1 VLDHLR
7 SRGFKDISRGRPHN
21 ASRSPQIRKIEAML
35 AAAGRTWAYA
45 DAIAQRMFHVDRVT
59 FCSAEQQ
66 GKLIAALSYD
76 QKRREPAQEPQP

>member
-1 VLDHLR
+1 
-7 SRGFKDISRGRPHN
+7 
-21 ASRSPQIRKIEAML
+21 ML